1 MTCDL
6 NLCKSDLA
14 GVGVPIFCAEF
25 SSHNR
30 ETPPRQSFYLAG
42 VGGYIF

>member
-1 MTCDL
+1 MSYDL

-14 GVGVPIFCAEF
+14 VVGVLNFCAEF

-30 ETPPRQSFYLAG
+30 ETPPVSLSNSHG
-42 VGGYIF
+42 